1 MEEMFLG
8 KRFFLI
14 YTCLRC
20 NPCFYPFNNEEGV
33 SYGENDKMLR

>member
-14 YTCLRC
+14 YTYPRC
-20 NPCFYPFNNEEGV
+20 NPCFYPSNNEEGV
-33 SYGENDKMLR
+33 GHGENDKMLR